1 MSPELR
7 NSFGKISL
15 FFSKYHYT
23 IFLVLS
29 VCGIAVGIVSLIS
42 VVQMSSTI
50 QDSQLTDSAKVNE
63 ATIQRIRELD
73 SNPSTSLDLPTDQ
86 RINLF
91 AE

>member
-15 FFSKYHYT
+15 FFPKYHYT

-42 VVQMSSTI
+42 VVQMSSTV